1 MPNRFERTGAAGVVG
16 TAGSTQR
23 KARELTRIVADAR
36 GVGVDVL
43 RPVCGGL
50 AGEHGV
56 ELLLGLSEVGDVLR
70 RDRHLR
76 PASRPALGKDPP
88 DPPGT
93 LRVAMRR

>member
-43 RPVCGGL
+43 RPIAEAWPVSM
-50 AGEHGV
+50 A
-56 ELLLGLSEVGDVLR
+56 LSLFSVSR
-70 RDRHLR
+70 R
-76 PASRPALGKDPP
+76 
-88 DPPGT
+88 
-93 LRVAMRR
+93 